1 MKSVRHLPN
10 TPRVPSLDEIQEAC
24 AKIRAGWGEAERR
37 KRAGMSPE
45 AAAVEIRMVTPGVL
59 DGRR

>member
-1 MKSVRHLPN
+1 MKFRRHLPN
-10 TPRVPSLDEIQEAC
+10 APHAPSLDEIRDAC

-37 KRAGMSPE
+37 KRAGMSAE
-45 AAAVEIRMVTPGVL
+45 VAAVEMRTVTPGVL

>member
-1 MKSVRHLPN
+1 MNPRRHLPN
-10 TPRVPSLDEIQEAC
+10 TSHAPSLDEIREAC
-24 AKIRAGWGEAERR
+24 ARIRARWGEAERR

-45 AAAVEIRMVTPGVL
+45 VAAVEMRTVTPGVL